1 MEQAFKSM
9 MTQAPPNSF
18 GSNSPFPFSMP
29 PQASPTAPSS
39 FPYLEPKKDTSP
51 QVLTVDVSATAAGTS
66 KEVDVT
72 ETPEP
77 SKKFGMAFRLVDFLS
92 LTILEWKVGTF
103 RVQWHAQFVS
113 YHCCA
118 FILINENTLLIGDA
132 AFLNVDLHLLH
143 ISGAHSDDHN

>member
-18 GSNSPFPFSMP
+18 GSKSPFPFGMP

-39 FPYLEPKKDTSP
+39 FPYFEPKKDTSP
-51 QVLTVDVSATAAGTS
+51 QVSTVDVSATEVEAAGTS

-77 SKKFGMAFRLVDFLS
+77 SKKFGMAFRLVVCLS
-92 LTILEWKVGTF
+92 LTILDWKIGDF
-103 RVQWHAQFVS
+103 QFVS
-113 YHCCA
+113 YHCFA
-118 FILINENTLLIGDA
+118 FILINENTLLISDL

-143 ISGAHSDDHN
+143 MSAAHSDHYN